1 MAKPILPSR
10 PLPSLARLRPA
21 RSVDLDETAEVTFRL
36 RPRDEDTMSERL
48 GGILDNLAGHLPHQ
62 RQHLTVEE
70 WEERFGAREED
81 MEKVATFARRMG
93 LKVKALRPGQRSV
106 VVEGPLAKLQKA
118 LKVELE
124 NVHEDGETFR
134 THSSPVLVPDQLS
147 ETLEAVQGLDETPAL
162 FKRRPRIAER
172 TKDNFEVRQVAE
184 LYDFPM
190 QYTGKGQTVALL
202 LLGGGFHQEDL
213 DHYFSGIGLKTPQI
227 EVLELFGAKNKP
239 ASNEAVQRFLK
250 AQGFEPEPVD
260 SDSLDTP
267 EEDSVNNITWT
278 IETTTDIEV
287 VGAVVPDARIV
298 VVFAPNTQ
306 DDQAAAMEHILGAEF
321 REKYGLPTVVSCSWG
336 QYEYRM
342 RSDSLQAM
350 ESALAKAASLG
361 VTVCFASGDFG
372 GGPVYYPASS
382 IYSLACGG
390 TTILSAPTDRDVREC
405 VWREGR
411 MDLYFS
417 ASGGGASEKFAAPKW
432 QHGAVAPF
440 GVLKRGIPDISALA
454 ALATGYALII
464 GGAEVGMGGTS
475 SAAPLLGGLV
485 MQIIEANQDLKKG
498 YRVGWLTPTIYEPS
512 FEDAFINICKGDNGL
527 YMATATG
534 WDPCTGL
541 GRPVGTKLLA
551 ALREEVKGSKAKAKT

>member
-21 RSVDLDETAEVTFRL
+21 RSLDLEETAEVTFRL
-36 RPRDEDTMSERL
+36 RPRDEDSMSERL
-48 GGILDNLAGHLPHQ
+48 GGILDNLAGRLPHQ
-62 RQHLTVEE
+62 REHLTVEE

-81 MEKVATFARRMG
+81 MEKVAKFARRMG
-93 LKVKALRPGQRSV
+93 LRVKALHPGQRSV

-124 NVHEDGETFR
+124 NVHEDGTTFR

-162 FKRRPRIAER
+162 FKRRPRIEER
-172 TKDNFEVRQVAE
+172 TADHFQVRQVAE

-227 EVLELFGAKNKP
+227 EVVELFGAKNQP
-239 ASNEAVQRFLK
+239 ASNEAIQKFLK
-250 AQGFEPEPVD
+250 AQGFDPEPVGTESFD
-260 SDSLDTP
+260 AP
-267 EEDSVNNITWT
+267 EADSVTNITWT

-306 DDQAAAMEHILGAEF
+306 DDQAGAMEHILSAEF

-390 TTILSAPTDRDVREC
+390 TTILSAPTDRDVRES

-417 ASGGGASEKFAAPKW
+417 ASGGGASEKFAAPEW
-432 QHGAVAPF
+432 QRAAVAPF
-440 GVLKRGIPDISALA
+440 GALKRGIPDISALA

-485 MQIIEANQDLKKG
+485 MQIIEANQDLKQG
-498 YRVGWLTPTIYEPS
+498 YRVGWLTPTLYEAS
-512 FEDAFINICKGDNGL
+512 FQDAFVNIRQGDNGL
-527 YMATATG
+527 YMATKTS

-551 ALREEVKGSKAKAKT
+551 ALRAEVGKGAAKTKG